1 MTSTFPQTYKFTRIE
16 WSLISDRLETPCCI
30 AEALEEHC
38 SSEDIIQRCDHLLDY
53 KPGAVLSIQDEVDA
67 AILADAID
75 GSNAV
80 HTIAP
85 AVDYGDKTRQEALVL
100 YAAAARVEKKTGAYF
115 PRD

>member
-1 MTSTFPQTYKFTRIE
+1 MNTTFPITYKFTRLE

-30 AEALEEHC
+30 AEALEEHYPG
-38 SSEDIIQRCDHLLDY
+38 EDIIQRCDDLLDY
-53 KPGAVLSIQDEVDA
+53 KPGAVLLIKDEIDA
-67 AILADAID
+67 AILDDAID

-100 YAAAARVEKKTGAYF
+100 YAAAARVEKKTGARF
-115 PRD
+115 PRY